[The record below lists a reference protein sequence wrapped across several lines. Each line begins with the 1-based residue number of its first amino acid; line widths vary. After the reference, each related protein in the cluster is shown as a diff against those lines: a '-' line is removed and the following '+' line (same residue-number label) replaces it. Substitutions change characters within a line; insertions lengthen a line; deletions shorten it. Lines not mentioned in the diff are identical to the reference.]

1 MSKDRAIRRAARLL
15 EAERQRA
22 ARAAVASRRQ
32 KRRDITGKIVPKL
45 PDRRT
50 GRLQPRR
57 TAAQRA
63 AIVMLSLLAVMVTW
77 YLVDDLVMRLII
89 VLVLILALPALVVIA
104 LGRRNS

>member
-15 EAERQRA
+15 EAEQKRA

-32 KRRDITGKIVPKL
+32 RRKDITDRIVPKL

-57 TAAQRA
+57 TATQRA

-89 VLVLILALPALVVIA
+89 VLVLILALPALIVIA

>member
-1 MSKDRAIRRAARLL
+1 VSKDRAIRRAARLL
-15 EAERQRA
+15 DAEQKRA
-22 ARAAVASRRQ
+22 TRAAVASRRQ
-32 KRRDITGKIVPKL
+32 KRKDITHKLVPKL

-50 GRLQPRR
+50 GRLLPRR

-63 AIVMLSLLAVMVTW
+63 AIVMLSLLGLMVVW

-89 VLVLILALPALVVIA
+89 VLVLILALPALIVIA

>member
-1 MSKDRAIRRAARLL
+1 MSKERALRRTARLL
-15 EAERQRA
+15 EAERRRA
-22 ARAAVASRRQ
+22 ARAAAVSRRQ
-32 KRRDITGKIVPKL
+32 KRRDITHKLVPKL

-63 AIVMLSLLAVMVTW
+63 GIVMFSLLAVMVVW

-89 VLVLILALPALVVIA
+89 VLVLIITLPALVVIA

>member
-1 MSKDRAIRRAARLL
+1 MSKERALRRTARLAD
-15 EAERQRA
+15 AEHKRA

-32 KRRDITGKIVPKL
+32 KRKDITHKLTPKL

-57 TAAQRA
+57 TATQRA
-63 AIVMLSLLAVMVTW
+63 AIVMLTLLSVMVVW

-89 VLVLILALPALVVIA
+89 VLVLILALPALIVIA
-104 LGRRNS
+104 LDRRNS

>member
-15 EAERQRA
+15 EAEQKRA

-32 KRRDITGKIVPKL
+32 RRKDITHKLVPKL
-45 PDRRT
+45 PDRRS
-50 GRLQPRR
+50 GRLQSRMTP
-57 TAAQRA
+57 TQRA
-63 AIVMLSLLAVMVTW
+63 GVVMLGLLAVMLTW

-89 VLVLILALPALVVIA
+89 VLVLILALPALIVIA